1 MKNFL
6 SILFIIFTF
15 LTGFSQNSNINP
27 NSFVIIT
34 GTFKNLINPLDFNA
48 IIKVQELKTNKLIAT
63 YKVNTD
69 KSYNILLPSSGKY
82 KFIVETPLSEKIH
95 ACLIDAPSQSE
106 LKVLKQEIELYK
118 KDGEEKLVFKN
129 YFDISPENEVDVT
142 AYFLPK
148 FNEPSEQ
155 ENNIDPL
162 LDNLKN
168 EEATINQTEV
178 INTNYDSFVIISGTF
193 KNLINSWD
201 YKGIIKVYDLET
213 NKLVDTYIVNDD
225 KSYNVLLPFSGKY
238 KFIVET
244 PLSEKIHAGLI
255 EAPPQRELNVL
266 KQEIELYKKEG
277 KEKLVF
283 RDYFDQSPEN
293 KKEIIEYFFP
303 KFKEKIKPNF
313 SIDINDE
320 QQPELTDINSTNT
333 EEEVKQNRVY
343 KQTYND
349 IPINISGANY
359 SWGQISGCKLIDD
372 YVDKAIDFSWRQVS
386 SFLNFSLNG
395 LEIRFESNGDM
406 TLITAYSYDKTTI
419 EGSERYYPAKKTKN
433 EWRIPRDISP
443 DKSDYNW
450 EAIAIAQAILKVNR
464 EDIGFNKI
472 YEVFLSV
479 AEDMDYDYS
488 AIGEKCIYE
497 KPNTLKGVCDD
508 YSVLLIARL
517 KEAYLSDVSDIRKVT
532 GQNHAWVT
540 LKYKGSLL
548 YLDPT
553 WFDMQDFLSDGTLSN
568 TPVKAPMYITFDEEL
583 FTNFGRE
590 HQEGR

>member
-1 MKNFL
+1 
-6 SILFIIFTF
+6 
-15 LTGFSQNSNINP
+15 
-27 NSFVIIT
+27 
-34 GTFKNLINPLDFNA
+34 
-48 IIKVQELKTNKLIAT
+48 
-63 YKVNTD
+63 
-69 KSYNILLPSSGKY
+69 
-82 KFIVETPLSEKIH
+82 
-95 ACLIDAPSQSE
+95 
-106 LKVLKQEIELYK
+106 
-118 KDGEEKLVFKN
+118 
-129 YFDISPENEVDVT
+129 
-142 AYFLPK
+142 
-148 FNEPSEQ
+148 
-155 ENNIDPL
+155 
-162 LDNLKN
+162 DNLKN

-359 SWGQISGCKLIDD
+359 
-372 YVDKAIDFSWRQVS
+372 
-386 SFLNFSLNG
+386 
-395 LEIRFESNGDM
+395 
-406 TLITAYSYDKTTI
+406 
-419 EGSERYYPAKKTKN
+419 
-433 EWRIPRDISP
+433 
-443 DKSDYNW
+443 
-450 EAIAIAQAILKVNR
+450 
-464 EDIGFNKI
+464 
-472 YEVFLSV
+472 
-479 AEDMDYDYS
+479 
-488 AIGEKCIYE
+488 
-497 KPNTLKGVCDD
+497 
-508 YSVLLIARL
+508 
-517 KEAYLSDVSDIRKVT
+517 
-532 GQNHAWVT
+532 
-540 LKYKGSLL
+540 
-548 YLDPT
+548 
-553 WFDMQDFLSDGTLSN
+553 
-568 TPVKAPMYITFDEEL
+568 
-583 FTNFGRE
+583 
-590 HQEGR
+590 